1 MRFTHCWIATTCLAL
16 ALTACGGGSGLGP
29 RDIKKREEQLK
40 DQLPVDWGEYNRGK
54 ISLDEARD
62 KISDAFG
69 GIRNPSWYG
78 RDK

>member
-1 MRFTHCWIATTCLAL
+1 MKNKKNNKIVD
-16 ALTACGGGSGLGP
+16 
-29 RDIKKREEQLK
+29 DI
-40 DQLPVDWGEYNRGK
+40 WGEYNRGK

-69 GIRNPSWYG
+69 GIRSPSWYG